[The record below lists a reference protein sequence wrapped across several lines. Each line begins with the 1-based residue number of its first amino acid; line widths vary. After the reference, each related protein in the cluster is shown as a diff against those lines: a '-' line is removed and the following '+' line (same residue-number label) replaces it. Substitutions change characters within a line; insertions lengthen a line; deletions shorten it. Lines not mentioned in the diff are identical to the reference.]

1 MRGLRPQALGGSKN
15 PSVSPSPMRKEPSE
29 SSIAPNFNSS
39 GSLLGGDGDI
49 VDGVQQGDGG
59 GEALV
64 INIGEPGTGLPR
76 SASTSSG
83 SRIAAGKGADLR
95 RSESAKDGRSRR
107 IKKKYQVE
115 HYQQFSLQARASCEE
130 MGGGRAATQNCQVA
144 NQVPAGTT

>member
-1 MRGLRPQALGGSKN
+1 MGGSKN

-95 RSESAKDGRSRR
+95 RSESAKDGRSWR
-107 IKKKYQVE
+107 IEKKKKYNIINNSHFRREQAAKKWEAEGQQPRTAKWQVKC
-115 HYQQFSLQARASCEE
+115 QQVRE
-130 MGGGRAATQNCQVA
+130 
-144 NQVPAGTT
+144 

>member
-115 HYQQFSLQARASCEE
+115 HYQPFSLQARASCEE
-130 MGGGRAATQNCQVA
+130 MGDGRAATQNCQVA
-144 NQVPAGTT
+144 SQVPAGT

>member
-1 MRGLRPQALGGSKN
+1 
-15 PSVSPSPMRKEPSE
+15 MRKEPSE

-64 INIGEPGTGLPR
+64 INIGESGTGLPR

-107 IKKKYQVE
+107 IEKKYK
-115 HYQQFSLQARASCEE
+115 
-130 MGGGRAATQNCQVA
+130 
-144 NQVPAGTT
+144 

>member
-1 MRGLRPQALGGSKN
+1 
-15 PSVSPSPMRKEPSE
+15 MRKEPSE

-39 GSLLGGDGDI
+39 SLLGGDGDI

-107 IKKKYQVE
+107 IE
-115 HYQQFSLQARASCEE
+115 
-130 MGGGRAATQNCQVA
+130 
-144 NQVPAGTT
+144 